1 MTIGDS
7 DSDIK
12 RDGDGDGDDDYN
24 NGDVNGNLTGVGI
37 QSGFKRPNWL
47 QDKLGTMKQFF
58 FSKKTSIVN
67 MYMYHT
73 DNIYR

>member
-37 QSGFKRPNWL
+37 QSGFKRPN
-47 QDKLGTMKQFF
+47 
-58 FSKKTSIVN
+58 
-67 MYMYHT
+67 
-73 DNIYR
+73 